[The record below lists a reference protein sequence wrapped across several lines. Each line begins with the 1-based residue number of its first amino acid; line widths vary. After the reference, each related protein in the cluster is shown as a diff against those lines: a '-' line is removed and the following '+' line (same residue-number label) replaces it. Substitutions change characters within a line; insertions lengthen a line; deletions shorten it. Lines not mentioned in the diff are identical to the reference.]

1 MNLYVS
7 EHKKP
12 YARYMSIKE
21 FNAKHGTYIEENA
34 EYEEY
39 FRAAYEKGRKRAGID
54 EFITDKIYTID
65 EMGWKEKAKD
75 LYEKGKRK
83 AKELKEKAKKAA
95 KKAKEAARAGAKAA
109 KDAMKKKNV
118 EPESLED
125 ALGDDIPVESEYEEE
140 SADLQ
145 EIENIVSEN
154 AKDGADLKMDMQHLI
169 QFKVTGMPLRDTLLK
184 GRPRY
189 LQAIKDYLK
198 GDENAE
204 LKMSYRAKN
213 RTVKIKD
220 LKPDRSSLKQLL
232 KSKPNGLRVVN
243 CL

>member
-39 FRAAYEKGRKRAGID
+39 FKAAYEKGRKRAGID

-83 AKELKEKAKKAA
+83 AKELKKLRSLRPISSPNFKANTREYNYGEKTKY
-95 KKAKEAARAGAKAA
+95 
-109 KDAMKKKNV
+109 N
-118 EPESLED
+118 
-125 ALGDDIPVESEYEEE
+125 
-140 SADLQ
+140 
-145 EIENIVSEN
+145 
-154 AKDGADLKMDMQHLI
+154 
-169 QFKVTGMPLRDTLLK
+169 
-184 GRPRY
+184 
-189 LQAIKDYLK
+189 
-198 GDENAE
+198 
-204 LKMSYRAKN
+204 
-213 RTVKIKD
+213 
-220 LKPDRSSLKQLL
+220 
-232 KSKPNGLRVVN
+232 
-243 CL
+243 

>member
-39 FRAAYEKGRKRAGID
+39 FKAAYEKGRKRAGID

-95 KKAKEAARAGAKAA
+95 K
-109 KDAMKKKNV
+109 DAMNKKNV

-204 LKMSYRAKN
+204 VKMSYRTKN
-213 RTVKIKD
+213 RMVKIKD
-220 LKPDRSSLKQLL
+220 LNPDRSSLKQLL

>member
-1 MNLYVS
+1 
-7 EHKKP
+7 
-12 YARYMSIKE
+12 
-21 FNAKHGTYIEENA
+21 
-34 EYEEY
+34 
-39 FRAAYEKGRKRAGID
+39 
-54 EFITDKIYTID
+54 
-65 EMGWKEKAKD
+65 MGWKEKAKD

-109 KDAMKKKNV
+109 KDAMNKKNV

-204 LKMSYRAKN
+204 LKMSYRTKN
-213 RTVKIKD
+213 RMVKIKD
-220 LKPDRSSLKQLL
+220 LNPDRSSLKQLL